1 MLLELVAE
9 RGKDMFAALGVE
21 QFDLAGKDI
30 DVLVGLT
37 RFAAA
42 LTNFT
47 STF

>member
-1 MLLELVAE
+1 
-9 RGKDMFAALGVE
+9 MFAALGVE

-42 LTNFT
+42 TLVNLNDKD
-47 STF
+47 SGVERS